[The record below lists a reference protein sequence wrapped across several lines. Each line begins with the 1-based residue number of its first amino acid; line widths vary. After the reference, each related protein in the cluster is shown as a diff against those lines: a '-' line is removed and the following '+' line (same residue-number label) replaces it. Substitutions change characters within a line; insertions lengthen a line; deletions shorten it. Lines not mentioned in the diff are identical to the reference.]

1 MDMIINDGKSEKEEF
16 CTLQD
21 NVSSNSGEL
30 AQRNTINPR

>member
-1 MDMIINDGKSEKEEF
+1 MIINDGKTEKEAYS
-16 CTLQD
+16 TLQD